1 MADAPLGEFALHI
14 GSSMD
19 GNGHFSASPVLPAD
33 LTTQANGYITSIA
46 SAVDA
51 SKEATAN
58 KNALQAALLAALDQI
73 ADYVESAALN
83 NQVIL
88 LSSGFSLASTGN
100 TPKVVGTTGILSV
113 TNLAT
118 TKLALKLAAADN
130 AWCYVVQISS
140 VAGVWIM
147 AATFTNPRAAVLTN
161 LTPGTTYAIRVCAMG
176 SGNQTSEWC
185 DTVSHMST

>member
-1 MADAPLGEFALHI
+1 MADAPLGEFALHV
-14 GSSMD
+14 GSAMD
-19 GNGHFSASPVLPAD
+19 GNGNFTTPPVTAAAL
-33 LTTQANGYITSIA
+33 LA
-46 SAVDA
+46 SANAYIGSLADAVDGN
-51 SKEATAN
+51 KVATAN
-58 KNALQAALLAALDQI
+58 KNALQAVLLGSLDQM
-73 ADYVESAALN
+73 ADYAELTAQN
-83 NQVIL
+83 NQAAL
-88 LSSGFSLASTGN
+88 LSSGFSLASTSHA
-100 TPKVVGTTGILSV
+100 PVVVGPTNILAV
-113 TNLAT
+113 TNVAT
-118 TKLALKLAAADN
+118 TKLALKLAVANN